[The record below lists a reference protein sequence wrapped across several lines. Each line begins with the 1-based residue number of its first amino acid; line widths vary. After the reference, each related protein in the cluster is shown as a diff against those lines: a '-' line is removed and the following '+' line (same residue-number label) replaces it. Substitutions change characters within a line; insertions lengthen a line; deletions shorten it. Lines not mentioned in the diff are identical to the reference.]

1 MYYLSSFHSPEGD
14 ELVTTRRSKDGTQLQ
29 LDATPTQQ
37 TYAKYISD
45 VDRLNQNTKVNRSRK
60 SLRWYRKVEM
70 KLRDCVLYIDGCSH
84 IAAVLFAMDHGT
96 STMKEASVTDVPAY
110 WLFPTAVKEASVT
123 NVQRTGSSQ
132 LL

>member
-29 LDATPTQQ
+29 LDTTPTQQ

-45 VDRLNQNTKVNRSRK
+45 VDRLDQNTKVNRSRK
-60 SLRWYRKVEM
+60 SLRWYHKVEM

-84 IAAVLFAMDHGT
+84 IAAILVAMEHGT
-96 STMKEASVTDVPAY
+96 SIMKEASVTDVPA
-110 WLFPTAVKEASVT
+110 
-123 NVQRTGSSQ
+123 
-132 LL
+132 